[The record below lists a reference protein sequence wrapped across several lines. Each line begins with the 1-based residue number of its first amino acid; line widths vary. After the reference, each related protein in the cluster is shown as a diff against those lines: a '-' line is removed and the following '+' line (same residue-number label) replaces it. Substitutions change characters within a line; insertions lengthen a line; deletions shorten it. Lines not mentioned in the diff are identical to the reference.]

1 MSESLSIRVE
11 NALRTEVT
19 AALGLDGSAIEV
31 VGVEN
36 GIASVRLGAVCDGCP
51 ATILSII
58 TQMEQE
64 LRRHV
69 PEVDILEPVP

>member
-1 MSESLSIRVE
+1 MIQPLTTRVQE
-11 NALRTEVT
+11 VLRTDVAE
-19 AALGLDGSAIEV
+19 ALGLDGSEIEV
-31 VGVEN
+31 VDFEN

-69 PEVDILEPVP
+69 PEVEILEAVP